1 MQRSAGYILGFA
13 AVICVVCA
21 VFVSTAAVSL
31 KDRQD
36 FNANAFRQENVLAA
50 AGLLGPDEAIDAAEI
65 LRRFEAIQTVAIDTA
80 TGAPAPEIDVTTFD
94 IQAATADPS
103 TSRRAPSNRGGVQR
117 IPEHTL
123 VYEVRDEAGALDM
136 VILPIWGKGL
146 WSTLYGFLALDADL
160 TTIRGITFYQ
170 HAETPGLGGEV
181 DNPRWKSL
189 WQGRKAYDAT
199 GDVAIEVIKGQAGPP
214 AEDPHEVDG
223 LTGAT
228 ITSRGVSNFVQ
239 FWLSEDGYGP
249 YLDRLRGEI

>member
-1 MQRSAGYILGFA
+1 MQRSAAYVLGFA
-13 AVICVVCA
+13 AVICVICA
-21 VFVSTAAVSL
+21 VFVSSAAVSL
-31 KDRQD
+31 KDLQD

-50 AGLLGPDEAIDAAEI
+50 AGMLDPNETIDTAE
-65 LRRFEAIQTVAIDTA
+65 LQRRFESIQSVAINTS
-80 TGAPAPEIDVTTFD
+80 TGAPAPEVDVETFD
-94 IQAATADPS
+94 LMKATSDPA
-103 TSRRAPSNRGGVQR
+103 TSRRAPQNRGGVQR
-117 IPEHTL
+117 LPENTV
-123 VYEVRDEAGALDM
+123 VYEVRDDAGALEM

-160 TTIRGITFYQ
+160 TTIRGITFYE
-170 HAETPGLGGEV
+170 HKETPGLGGEV
-181 DNPRWKSL
+181 DNPRWKAL
-189 WQGRKAYDAT
+189 WQGRKAYDDS

-214 AEDPHEVDG
+214 AEDPYEVDG

>member
-13 AVICVVCA
+13 AVICVICA

-50 AGLLGPDEAIDAAEI
+50 AGLLAPDEEIDAAEI
-65 LRRFEAIQTVAIDTA
+65 QRRFETIETLAIDTA
-80 TGAPAPEIDVTTFD
+80 SGARAPEIDVTTFD

-103 TSRRAPSNRGGVQR
+103 MSRQAPSNRGGVQR

-123 VYEVRDEAGALDM
+123 VYEVRDESGALNM

-181 DNPRWKSL
+181 DNPRWKSR
-189 WQGRKAYDAT
+189 WQGRQAFDSA

-214 AEDPHEVDG
+214 SEDPHEVDG